1 MTANDIFV
9 LARAL
14 HVLGVVVWIGGVAFV
29 TTVLIPALLR
39 MPDADKRMELFEKL
53 EGRFSLQA
61 KFVTLITGAS
71 GFYMVY
77 AMGAWDRFTKP
88 QFWWMHAMVLVWAA
102 FTLVL
107 FVLEPLFL
115 HRWFRDR
122 ASKDPEGTFRLVQI
136 MHVVLL
142 SISLVAVAG
151 AVAGVRGVYI
161 FA

>member
-29 TTVLIPALLR
+29 TTVLIPALRR

-88 QFWWMHAMVLVWAA
+88 QFWWMHAMVCVWAI
-102 FTLVL
+102 FLVML
-107 FVLEPLFL
+107 FIIEPLFL
-115 HRWFRDR
+115 HRRMAQSPTPGRDFRR
-122 ASKDPEGTFRLVQI
+122 MIT
-136 MHVVLL
+136 MHRVLL
-142 SISLVAVAG
+142 SFSLITVLGAAAG
-151 AVAGVRGVYI
+151 SHGFY
-161 FA
+161 